1 MKIKFDLQNKKNI
14 LIVSVIVF
22 IIALLFQFVY
32 FPRLRQV
39 RSLNREYKSIAR
51 DIDELYSFIGRDG
64 SLEDNIIERR
74 RGLAMLESAF
84 PFEKGVSDII
94 KQLNEQARHFN
105 VNVISLKPRNF
116 EIYRDREG
124 KELKVSDYFC
134 KCMPLTLNVESR
146 YRALGEFLL
155 NIETNKSPMISIEEV
170 EIEKDKD
177 KTSTIKADI
186 ELTAYILGK

>member
-124 KELKVSDYFC
+124 KELKVSDYCC